1 VSSIRD
7 GEGSSRIDPS
17 GSMSRAAFDD
27 APRSAIDEAA
37 LAPAWIDRDLSWLE
51 FNRRVLAEAL
61 DARTPLL
68 ERVKF
73 LAIFS
78 SNLDEFFMKRI
89 AALREDPSPER
100 QELLRHI
107 RERLTPMLR
116 QQADHFLTCIVPEL
130 ARRGVHLRRWRDLTP
145 GQQVEAGEY
154 FDRQVSPALTPLI
167 ISPAQP
173 FPFFS
178 NLSVSLAFVLHDNRT
193 GETFDARIK
202 VPGELAQ
209 WVELRVD
216 VPTGARVFVRLYE
229 VIQENVHKLYAG
241 MRLTTPTLFRLTRD
255 AEVEMSEDAD
265 QGLRELVR
273 EQIRQRRYEPAVR
286 LEFAANGNAR
296 MRRLLQQ
303 RFKLADHEVYELEG
317 ELDYTNLLQ
326 IAALDIAHLRYE
338 PWTPVT
344 PAGLDPHE
352 SIFNTI
358 RKGDVLVHHPYESF
372 DDSVE
377 RFIRSAAND
386 ANTVAIK
393 MTVYRVGDDTPFVR
407 SLIKAAEAG
416 KQIACVIELK
426 ARFDE
431 ERNLHWAA
439 ELERAGAHVTVG
451 EVNLKT
457 HAKLALVVR
466 QEGTQLR
473 SYAHLGTGNY
483 HVRTAKLYT
492 DVGLLTCDPVLT
504 RDVVRIFH
512 HLTGRSEMPPL
523 DALLVAPTHMRQ
535 QFLDLISRE
544 CDNLRSGGP
553 ARIVVKMNQLEDPA
567 VIAALCDA
575 SRAGVPVDLIVRGF
589 CCLKPGV
596 AGFSESIRIRS
607 IIGRFLEHARIFH
620 FAAGA
625 ADPVD
630 GEFFIGSG
638 DWMFRNLSRRV
649 EVAAPVKARSA
660 RARLWEI
667 LQVSLDDTRQ
677 AWVMDSDGGY
687 AQLRSPAEGVDHSGT
702 HETLIALTMRRQ
714 SSKP

>member
-1 VSSIRD
+1 
-7 GEGSSRIDPS
+7 
-17 GSMSRAAFDD
+17 MSRAAFDD

-439 ELERAGAHVTVG
+439 ELERAGAHVPV
-451 EVNLKT
+451 
-457 HAKLALVVR
+457 HPI
-466 QEGTQLR
+466 
-473 SYAHLGTGNY
+473 S
-483 HVRTAKLYT
+483 TA
-492 DVGLLTCDPVLT
+492 
-504 RDVVRIFH
+504 
-512 HLTGRSEMPPL
+512 
-523 DALLVAPTHMRQ
+523 
-535 QFLDLISRE
+535 
-544 CDNLRSGGP
+544 SG
-553 ARIVVKMNQLEDPA
+553 
-567 VIAALCDA
+567 
-575 SRAGVPVDLIVRGF
+575 
-589 CCLKPGV
+589 
-596 AGFSESIRIRS
+596 
-607 IIGRFLEHARIFH
+607 
-620 FAAGA
+620 
-625 ADPVD
+625 
-630 GEFFIGSG
+630 
-638 DWMFRNLSRRV
+638 
-649 EVAAPVKARSA
+649 
-660 RARLWEI
+660 
-667 LQVSLDDTRQ
+667 
-677 AWVMDSDGGY
+677 
-687 AQLRSPAEGVDHSGT
+687 SPQG
-702 HETLIALTMRRQ
+702 
-714 SSKP
+714 